1 MSRRFKQKPT
11 ARSAA
16 FRATRRH
23 HSDELAEDYAE
34 LVADLIEHQGE
45 ARTCQVAEAL
55 GVSHVTALRTI
66 RRLNEDGVLISGQHQ
81 PIVLTAK
88 GQRIARA
95 SKERH
100 RLLVDFFVMLGV
112 PVAVA
117 EIDVEGAEHHFSA
130 ETLRAVRRFLGRE

>member
-1 MSRRFKQKPT
+1 MVTRSSARRN

-34 LVADLIEHQGE
+34 LIADLIASHGE
-45 ARTCQVAEAL
+45 ARTCEVAAAL

-66 RRLNEDGVLISGQHQ
+66 RRLNTDGVLISEKHS
-81 PIVLTAK
+81 PIRLTPK

-100 RLLVDFFVMLGV
+100 RLLVDFFLKLGV
-112 PVAVA
+112 SPEVA
-117 EIDVEGAEHHFSA
+117 EIDVEGAEHHFSE
-130 ETLRAVRRFLGRE
+130 ETLTAVRRFLGR